1 MNRLFSSQTFTGRRK
16 AGRINQALCAVSCV
30 GAIACGTSDDETR
43 PVPLCL
49 AQAADATCTEV
60 AYGIKNGTIAP
71 TFNEIFTRTLQP
83 RCGSNASCH
92 AGSNAQHGLRL
103 DDEATAYQ
111 NLMSDNAAGT
121 TARVIPN
128 DLNCGELIVRLETP
142 NEPGTMPKG
151 DHLEENLL
159 CVIRHW
165 IADGAQP

>member
-1 MNRLFSSQTFTGRRK
+1 MSRLRSSQSFEKGCK
-16 AGRINQALCAVSCV
+16 AGRIRLALGSVLCACAV
-30 GAIACGTSDDETR
+30 ACGPSEDEAR

-60 AYGIKNGTIAP
+60 AYGMHSGAIAP

-83 RCGSNASCH
+83 SCGSNASCH
-92 AGSNAQHGLRL
+92 AGANAQHGLHL
-103 DDEATAYQ
+103 DDEATAYRD
-111 NLMSDNAAGT
+111 LMAENAAGT

-128 DLNCGELIVRLETP
+128 DVKCGELIVRLETP
-142 NEPGTMPKG
+142 NEPWTMPKG
-151 DHLEENLL
+151 DHLPENVL